1 MRRIKSISDDP
12 EFRHETTYASE
23 LNFHYR
29 DLVAAF
35 GEPGS
40 DGDGYKTDAEW
51 YIEFEGGLRVVIYNY
66 KNGPAYMGSKVP
78 TLDYVQVWSVAAT
91 PNHPDRHSALN
102 FIIDAV
108 ALGMSSFAE
117 RIEAL
122 ERDDDDEAKKAKSKS
137 MLDLINERKNLR
149 PGSLAY
155 LAINDRIFA
164 LDHEDDDPAFE
175 TPRDALL
182 SSSKHVIFRLA
193 EMRNQMIAMVESAK
207 ELLRNLEQD
216 FVDAGVS
223 SSDGISGIR
232 ARAESYWMAHIESC
246 ASGEEGNPYDFSI
259 DNTIAEIKARIELDL
274 KSQES

>member
-23 LNFHYR
+23 LNFHYQ

-78 TLDYVQVWSVAAT
+78 TLDSVQVWSVAAT

-122 ERDDDDEAKKAKSKS
+122 ERDDDDDETKKAKSKS

-155 LAINDRIFA
+155 LAINDRIYA
-164 LDHEDDDPAFE
+164 LGHDDDPAPLPAAVE

-182 SSSKHVIFRLA
+182 STSNHACKRLA
-193 EMRNQMIAMVESAK
+193 EMRNQMVAMVEEAK
-207 ELLRNLEQD
+207 ELLQNLEQD

-259 DNTIAEIKARIELDL
+259 DDTIAEIKARVE
-274 KSQES
+274 ES